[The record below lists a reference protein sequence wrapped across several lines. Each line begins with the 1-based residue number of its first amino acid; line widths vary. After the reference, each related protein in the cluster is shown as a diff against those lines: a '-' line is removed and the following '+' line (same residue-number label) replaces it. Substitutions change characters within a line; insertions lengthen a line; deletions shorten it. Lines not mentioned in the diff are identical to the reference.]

1 MDEITLPLSQ
11 FNAQQF
17 NFSDFISGL
26 TGNGMTEPTKASQ
39 LQCLKFERVLKSV
52 DFPDLNG
59 QFGASVVDDV
69 RKDHHEVEV
78 VLNWLSDEKKVK
90 EIINL
95 KVPDRLHSPHK
106 DSIVRSFV
114 QKYKVETLD
123 WRKLDLYLVD
133 HDEAWAPLPHH
144 WAASLQKLTLY
155 SSGNPAVH
163 DHWMSQLRQLGS
175 VRCADV
181 VLDKFYILTFD

>member
-1 MDEITLPLSQ
+1 MNEITLPLSQ

-26 TGNGMTEPTKASQ
+26 TGNWEGETTKASQ

-69 RKDHHEVEV
+69 RKDHHEIEV
-78 VLNWLSDEKKVK
+78 ILNWLSKEKGVE
-90 EIINL
+90 EIISL
-95 KVPDRLHSPHK
+95 KVPDRLHSPHR
-106 DSIVRSFV
+106 DCSVRRFV

-133 HDEAWAPLPHH
+133 YDGNWAPLPHD

-155 SSGNPAVH
+155 SSGNTAVH
-163 DHWMSQLRQLGS
+163 DHWMSQLRLFKS
-175 VRCADV
+175 VSSAEVIVDE
-181 VLDKFYILTFD
+181 F